1 VSQGKAATGIP
12 ESPAGRQLQW
22 ILLRIADP
30 GEGATAEDRARFAPA
45 TPVAEPDEE
54 FRGFFARLAARF
66 GSFEL
71 SSVDARSEVS
81 LAVVLEASGDKRWRI
96 SCQVEETE
104 PHRIIALD
112 WERVLDFDLV
122 VREATEA
129 DAPALAEIERRCPLV
144 LGDSAMVIDR
154 GDDYFSFARL
164 MEDVTVSL
172 GLIDGEPAGINC
184 GALLTVRIGGVDQRI
199 MIAIHTRILPEHQR
213 KGLWGALSK
222 LLSKKYGPGRGV
234 VGSCGYGSV
243 DNAAIQRGFAHVAE
257 KWDPGPVRAH
267 LDCAG
272 LSGAEVGRIATP
284 RDAPRIVEILN
295 ACHGNEEM
303 YTPYT
308 VESLTARLERAPGQ
322 YSWDRVRLSENAVV
336 GVWPAGD
343 TMRVI
348 TQTGGTG
355 GAQLESRRGVVLD
368 YGFVPGDAGA
378 ESPGEDELV
387 ALLGSWCT
395 WLAKRG
401 MDTLAIFSSEASHG
415 YARICQLA
423 RETESF
429 YAWTPGVP
437 VPERLRQNGMYVDA
451 IYF

>member
-1 VSQGKAATGIP
+1 MSQD
-12 ESPAGRQLQW
+12 ESSTAVPNSPVGRQLRW
-22 ILLRIADP
+22 ILERVADA
-30 GEGATAEDRARFAPA
+30 GAGAGVEDRARFAPSV
-45 TPVAEPDEE
+45 PVSESNDE
-54 FRGFFARLAARF
+54 FRAFFERLANRF
-66 GSFEL
+66 GSTAL
-71 SSVDARSEVS
+71 SSIEKPSEFA
-81 LAVVLEASGDKRWRI
+81 LAAVLTASDDKRWRI
-96 SCQVEETE
+96 SCRVEETE
-104 PHRIIALD
+104 PHRIVAFD
-112 WERVLDFDLV
+112 WERALDFEVV

-154 GDDYFSFARL
+154 GDDYFAFARL

-184 GALLTVRIGGVDQRI
+184 GALCTARIGGVDQRI
-199 MIAIHTRILPEHQR
+199 MIAIHTRVLPEHQR

-243 DNAAIQRGFAHVAE
+243 DNVAIQRGFAHVAE

-267 LDCAG
+267 LDCAD
-272 LSGAEVGRIATP
+272 LSGPDVGRLATP

-295 ACHGNEEM
+295 ACHDNEEM

-308 VESLTARLERAPGQ
+308 VESWTERLERAPGQ
-322 YSWDRVRLSENAVV
+322 YSWDRVRLSQNAVV

-343 TMRVI
+343 TIRVI
-348 TQTGGTG
+348 TETGGTRV
-355 GAQLESRRGVVLD
+355 ESRRGVVLD
-368 YGFVPGDAGA
+368 YGFIPGDSGA
-378 ESPGEDELV
+378 ESPGEAELS
-387 ALLGSWCT
+387 ALLGGWCT

-423 RETESF
+423 RETEAF

-437 VPERLRQNGMYVDA
+437 VPKSLRQNGMYVDA